1 VQAQRGLERECTGE
15 AHGQE
20 NKGSEGALGPC
31 HGGGGVSI
39 GRRFKEAVAAAEG
52 SVRARSRLGEEEID
66 AWKGRSRRWSGDGV
80 ERWLGELYRW
90 REQRAHVRGRKQRST
105 GARVGRQRT

>member
-31 HGGGGVSI
+31 HGGGVSI

-52 SVRARSRLGEEEID
+52 SVRARSRLGEEGID
-66 AWKGRSRRWSGDGV
+66 AWKG
-80 ERWLGELYRW
+80 
-90 REQRAHVRGRKQRST
+90 
-105 GARVGRQRT
+105 